1 MSHEEIQNDIPDIV
15 AQVRRLLSDLECA
28 ESCDTAEDL
37 VDNLRSAVSIA
48 TEAKQDLSR
57 LLKLASKTK

>member
-1 MSHEEIQNDIPDIV
+1 MNHEEIQNDIPDIV

-37 VDNLRSAVSIA
+37 VDNLRSAVANA
-48 TEAKQDLSR
+48 TEVKQDLSK
-57 LLKLASKTK
+57 LLKLAVRVK